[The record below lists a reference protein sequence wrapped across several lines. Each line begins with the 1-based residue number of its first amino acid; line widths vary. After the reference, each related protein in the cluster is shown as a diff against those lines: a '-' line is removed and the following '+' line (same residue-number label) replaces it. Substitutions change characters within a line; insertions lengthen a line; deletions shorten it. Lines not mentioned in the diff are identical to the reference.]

1 MCIYNE
7 VLGMLTL
14 LGILKPPLCGVFS
27 FTSVDGACKGLITQ
41 HRVGNFAMD
50 IDEFEVGGNSIE

>member
-1 MCIYNE
+1 
-7 VLGMLTL
+7 MLML

-50 IDEFEVGGNSIE
+50 IDEFEVGGNSLE

>member
-41 HRVGNFAMD
+41 HRVGNFQWTLMNLRLEATR
-50 IDEFEVGGNSIE
+50 